1 MQLEKLVCDNNPD
14 RSTTSTNTCG
24 WSEVS
29 LGVQEDW
36 AGVGEK
42 AGGACGGRRGRGEDT
57 SLETAQTHGPYQLFT
72 PELTP
77 TPETKYQGIHD
88 TVPGRK
94 GVLAQGKPAMKP
106 AKPK

>member
-57 SLETAQTHGPYQLFT
+57 SLETAQTHGPYLALHSRVN
-72 PELTP
+72 PHSRNKIP
-77 TPETKYQGIHD
+77 R
-88 TVPGRK
+88 RK